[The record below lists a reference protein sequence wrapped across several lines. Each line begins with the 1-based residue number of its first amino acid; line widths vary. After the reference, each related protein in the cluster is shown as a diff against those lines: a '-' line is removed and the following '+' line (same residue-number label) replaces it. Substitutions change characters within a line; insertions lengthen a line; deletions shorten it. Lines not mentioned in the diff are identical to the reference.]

1 MKLFAILKTIASNDD
16 LEEQKIVEKN
26 LKLLAAL
33 GFSEGPKIKKRR
45 IEVTEDQPLNRT
57 NHFFPR
63 KDHETTD
70 TYIVRCGPPRLIIIG
85 EEQIEYFEEEI

>member
-1 MKLFAILKTIASNDD
+1 MKLFANLKTIAPNDD
-16 LEEQKIVEKN
+16 PEAQEIVEKN

-45 IEVTEDQPLNRT
+45 IEVTKDQ
-57 NHFFPR
+57 PR

-70 TYIVRCGPPRLIIIG
+70 VYIVRGGPPKLIIIG